1 MLVNWHEEYAKVMTF
16 IIVFRKFLHNFFV
29 SFRISFAFVIDEREK
44 CETTKKN
51 QNIASKNTFIF
62 YESSKEKFMQDVLNG
77 RENCKR
83 VTHNG
88 RNEVCY

>member
-1 MLVNWHEEYAKVMTF
+1 MRDDKEKPKHCEQKYVHILRVQ
-16 IIVFRKFLHNFFV
+16 RK
-29 SFRISFAFVIDEREK
+29 
-44 CETTKKN
+44 
-51 QNIASKNTFIF
+51 
-62 YESSKEKFMQDVLNG
+62 KFMQDVLNG

>member
-1 MLVNWHEEYAKVMTF
+1 MRDDK
-16 IIVFRKFLHNFFV
+16 
-29 SFRISFAFVIDEREK
+29 EK
-44 CETTKKN
+44 PKHCAQKK
-51 QNIASKNTFIF
+51 I
-62 YESSKEKFMQDVLNG
+62 YEFKGNEKFMQDVFNG

>member
-1 MLVNWHEEYAKVMTF
+1 MTF
-16 IIVFRKFLHNFFV
+16 IIVLRKFLHNFCM
-29 SFRISFAFVIDEREK
+29 SFKIFTFVIDKREK

-51 QNIASKNTFIF
+51 QNIVHKKKI
-62 YESSKEKFMQDVLNG
+62 YEFKGNEKFMQDVFNG